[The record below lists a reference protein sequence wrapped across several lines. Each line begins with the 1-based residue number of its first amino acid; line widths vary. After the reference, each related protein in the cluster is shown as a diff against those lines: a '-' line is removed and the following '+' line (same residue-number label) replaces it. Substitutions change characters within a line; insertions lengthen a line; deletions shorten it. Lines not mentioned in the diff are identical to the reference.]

1 MEILILNKSL
11 VKIFL
16 NISGVTNLQK
26 EDTKIT
32 QMLLS
37 YLYHLT
43 VMKEN
48 GQIHGRVK
56 KSFKF
61 ELVFAAKFLQA
72 FAHDLV

>member
-1 MEILILNKSL
+1 
-11 VKIFL
+11 
-16 NISGVTNLQK
+16 
-26 EDTKIT
+26 
-32 QMLLS
+32 MLLS

-48 GQIHGRVK
+48 GQIHERVK